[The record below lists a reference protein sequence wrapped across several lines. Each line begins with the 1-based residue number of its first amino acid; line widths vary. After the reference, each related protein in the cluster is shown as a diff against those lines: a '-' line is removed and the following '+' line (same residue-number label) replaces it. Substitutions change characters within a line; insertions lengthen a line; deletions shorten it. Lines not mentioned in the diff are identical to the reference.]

1 MNLPGKLLFFYAGKD
16 KGGVVVVAKK
26 KSRSADSVDKVYE
39 KIKSLAID
47 YHFRPGERI
56 NEVELSTQ
64 LGVSRTPVR
73 EALNRLAKDGFMNFV
88 PNRGFYSRDLTPD
101 GVRELYEVRM
111 VIEQATF
118 RFACLRAT
126 DEEIAATTAIWED
139 VSLHQTPQQR
149 TAQDWARI
157 AGIDERFHM
166 EIARISKN
174 SRLYEML
181 DSLNSLSRF
190 FRRIDLETPVRR
202 NNAYQEHVDIIAA
215 LRQRDMEKGVALI
228 EQHISLSAEHAVEV
242 TKEGLARIYFGK

>member
-1 MNLPGKLLFFYAGKD
+1 M
-16 KGGVVVVAKK
+16 VIIKK
-26 KSRSADSVDKVYE
+26 KSRSADSVEKVYE
-39 KIKSLAID
+39 KVKGMAID
-47 YHFRPGERI
+47 YYFRPGERV
-56 NEVELSTQ
+56 NEVELAAQ

-88 PNRGFYSRDLTPD
+88 PNRGFYSRDLTPE

-111 VIEQATF
+111 VIEQSTF

-126 DEEIAATTAIWED
+126 DEEIATTTAIWEE
-139 VSLHQTPQQR
+139 VSQHRPAQTE
-149 TAQDWARI
+149 QDWAKI
-157 AGIDERFHM
+157 AEIDERFHM
-166 EIARISKN
+166 EIAHISHN

-202 NNAYQEHVDIIAA
+202 NNAYDEHVEIIAA
-215 LRQRDMEKGVALI
+215 LRQRNIEKGVVLI

-242 TKEGLARIYFGK
+242 TKEGLARIYFGKP

>member
-1 MNLPGKLLFFYAGKD
+1 M
-16 KGGVVVVAKK
+16 VAIKK
-26 KSRSADSVDKVYE
+26 KSRSADSVEKVYE
-39 KIKSLAID
+39 KVKGLAID
-47 YHFRPGERI
+47 YHFRPGERV
-56 NEVELSTQ
+56 NEVELATK

-88 PNRGFYSRDLTPD
+88 PNRGFYSRDLTPE

-111 VIEQATF
+111 VIEQSTF

-126 DEEIAATTAIWED
+126 DEEIAATTAIWEE
-139 VSLHQTPQQR
+139 VSQHRPAQTEQE
-149 TAQDWARI
+149 WAKI
-157 AGIDERFHM
+157 AEIDERFHM
-166 EIARISKN
+166 EIARISHN

-202 NNAYQEHVDIIAA
+202 NNAYDEHVEIIAA
-215 LRQRDMEKGVALI
+215 LRQRNIEKGVVLI

-242 TKEGLARIYFGK
+242 TKEGLARIYFGKL

>member
-1 MNLPGKLLFFYAGKD
+1 M
-16 KGGVVVVAKK
+16 VIAKK
-26 KSRSADSVDKVYE
+26 TARSADSVEKVYE
-39 KIKSLAID
+39 KIKTLAID

-88 PNRGFYSRDLTPD
+88 PNRGFYSRDLTPE

-139 VSLHQTPQQR
+139 VSLRQAQQQVP
-149 TAQDWARI
+149 QDWEKI
-157 AGIDERFHM
+157 AEADEHFHM
-166 EIARISKN
+166 EIARISQN
-174 SRLYEML
+174 ARLYEML

-202 NNAYQEHVDIIAA
+202 NNAYDEHVDIIAA
-215 LRQRDMEKGVALI
+215 LRQRDVDTGVKLI

-242 TKEGLARIYFGK
+242 TKEGLARIYFGKKSSSVV

>member
-1 MNLPGKLLFFYAGKD
+1 M
-16 KGGVVVVAKK
+16 VVIKK
-26 KSRSADSVDKVYE
+26 KSRSADSVEKVYE
-39 KIKSLAID
+39 KVKGLAID
-47 YHFRPGERI
+47 YHFRPGERV
-56 NEVELSTQ
+56 NEVELAAQ

-88 PNRGFYSRDLTPD
+88 PNRGFYSRDLTPE

-111 VIEQATF
+111 VIEQSTF

-126 DEEIAATTAIWED
+126 DEEISATTAIWEE
-139 VSLHQTPQQR
+139 VSQHHPPQTG
-149 TAQDWARI
+149 QDWAKI
-157 AGIDERFHM
+157 AEIDERFHM
-166 EIARISKN
+166 EIARISHN

-202 NNAYQEHVDIIAA
+202 NNAYDEHVEIIAA
-215 LRQRDMEKGVALI
+215 LRQRNIEKGVVLI

-242 TKEGLARIYFGK
+242 TKEGLARIYFRKS

>member
-1 MNLPGKLLFFYAGKD
+1 MRLEED

-56 NEVELSTQ
+56 NEMELSTQ

-73 EALNRLAKDGFMNFV
+73 EALNRLAKDGFMNLV
-88 PNRGFYSRDLTPD
+88 PNRGFYSRDLTPE

-118 RFACLRAT
+118 HFACLRAT
-126 DEEIAATTAIWED
+126 DEEIAATTEIWED
-139 VSLHQTPQQR
+139 VSLHQTQQR
-149 TAQDWARI
+149 TAKDWARI
-157 AGIDERFHM
+157 AEIDERFHM

-174 SRLYEML
+174 LRLYEML

-202 NNAYQEHVDIIAA
+202 NNAYEEHVEIIAA
-215 LRQRDMEKGVALI
+215 LRLRDVEKGVRLV
-228 EQHISLSAEHAVEV
+228 EQHISLSAEHAIEV
-242 TKEGLARIYFGK
+242 TKEGLARIYFGKR

>member
-1 MNLPGKLLFFYAGKD
+1 M
-16 KGGVVVVAKK
+16 VIIKK
-26 KSRSADSVDKVYE
+26 KSRSADSVEKVYE
-39 KIKSLAID
+39 KVKGMAID
-47 YHFRPGERI
+47 YYFRPGERV
-56 NEVELSTQ
+56 NEVELAAQ

-88 PNRGFYSRDLTPD
+88 PNRGFYSRDLTPE

-111 VIEQATF
+111 VIEQSTF

-126 DEEIAATTAIWED
+126 DEEIAMTTAIWEE
-139 VSLHQTPQQR
+139 VSQHRPAQTE
-149 TAQDWARI
+149 QDWAKI
-157 AGIDERFHM
+157 AEIDERFHM
-166 EIARISKN
+166 EIARISHN

-202 NNAYQEHVDIIAA
+202 NNAYDEHVEIIAA
-215 LRQRDMEKGVALI
+215 LRQRNIEKGVVLI

-242 TKEGLARIYFGK
+242 TKEGLARIYFGKP